1 MNDAEIQEFIRSQK
15 GIDDDD
21 AIETKAMKRARN
33 FFDFV
38 EIATFTVLIILV
50 LSCFFLRHTV
60 VDGGSMDRT
69 LANGQHLII
78 SDFLYTPENGDIIVF
93 QPMNA
98 ESAAPLIKRV
108 IATEGQTFEM
118 RSGTVYINGVAIPE
132 PYVFLDGEVP
142 PGYQDYPET
151 LIPEGYVFVLGDHR
165 NNSKD
170 SRYKEIGLVDV
181 RSILGRV
188 ILRITPLNKFGAV
201 N

>member
-1 MNDAEIQEFIRSQK
+1 MNDAEIREFLHSQS
-15 GIDDDD
+15 GGDDDD
-21 AIETKAMKRARN
+21 VVETKAMKHART

-38 EIATFTVLIILV
+38 EIATFTVLIILL

-60 VDGGSMDRT
+60 VDGSSMDRT

-78 SDFLYTPENGDIIVF
+78 SDFLYTPKNGDIVVF
-93 QPMNA
+93 QPLNA
-98 ESAAPLIKRV
+98 ESNAPLIKRI

-118 RSGTVYINGVAIPE
+118 RGGTVYVNGVAVSE
-132 PYVFLDGEVP
+132 PYVFLDGEIAA
-142 PGYQDYPET
+142 GYRDYPET

-170 SRYKEIGLVDV
+170 SRYDEIGLVDV

-188 ILRITPLNKFGAV
+188 ILRITPLGKFGAV
-201 N
+201 D